1 MTILYIRIVLCI
13 HFTCKNVQLI
23 LEVAGTDGH
32 AFIVVVYGLLLH
44 LIKKS
49 HQLAAQKYIFTQ
61 KGTVGIFLRK

>member
-1 MTILYIRIVLCI
+1 
-13 HFTCKNVQLI
+13 VQLI

-32 AFIVVVYGLLLH
+32 EFIVVVYGLLLH